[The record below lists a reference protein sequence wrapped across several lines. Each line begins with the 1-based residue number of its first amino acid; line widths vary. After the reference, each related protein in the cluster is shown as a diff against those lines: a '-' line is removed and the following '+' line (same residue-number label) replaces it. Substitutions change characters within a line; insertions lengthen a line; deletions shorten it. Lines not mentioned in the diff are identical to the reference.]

1 MEKEKK
7 VNKMLLKK
15 DCFVN
20 SLKEVNCFLC
30 NINKAIFVKKFMKKL
45 K

>member
-1 MEKEKK
+1 MEKKEKT
-7 VNKMLLKK
+7 NKISIKK

-20 SLKEVNCFLC
+20 SLKDVNYFLC
-30 NINKAIFVKKFMKKL
+30 NINKILCINKFIKKL

>member
-1 MEKEKK
+1 MEKK
-7 VNKMLLKK
+7 NKFSAKK

-20 SLKEVNCFLC
+20 SLKEVNCFLY
-30 NINKAIFVKKFMKKL
+30 NINKAFLFKKFIKKL